1 MGKTPMSKLLALVV
15 AAGVSLPV
23 TVSAQSSLPY
33 PDINDASHATKD
45 VNDFFRVFFVAK
57 SLHKPDE
64 MMVHFA
70 RDKVLYIDATSG
82 GIWPT
87 WDSLDKVFHLF
98 PAKPAT
104 ALSYPWAIY
113 GDRKSALVFFAD
125 TPELFGRELRILGAA
140 SFDDDGKIVRWMDYW
155 DGRSS
160 NVKNVLKPTYP
171 TAFAD
176 DVGNASG
183 KIAQVSKTLADA
195 LAAGDVAAAAALFTP
210 DAVYEDMALHAQILG
225 KLALTRYLN
234 RAIAKVPY
242 GKDSKMVHV
251 VGGDLGG
258 GYEWTPAATFPMKRG
273 ITAIALDGQG
283 LISHFTTVYDSSLI
297 EDPSYQGLV
306 TLSAEQPLP

>member
-1 MGKTPMSKLLALVV
+1 MRRLLALLVTAGIGFS
-15 AAGVSLPV
+15 AAAH
-23 TVSAQSSLPY
+23 AQTALPY
-33 PDINDASHATKD
+33 PDINDPAHATKD

-57 SLHKPDE
+57 SLHKPDD

-87 WDSLDKVFHLF
+87 WDSLNKVFHLF

-113 GDRKSALVFFAD
+113 GDRKSALVAFAD
-125 TPELFGRELRILGAA
+125 TPELFGRELRILGAV
-140 SFDDDGKIVRWMDYW
+140 SFDNDGKIVRWMDYW

-176 DVGNASG
+176 DVGNATG
-183 KIAQVSKTLADA
+183 KIAQVSKTLHDA
-195 LAAGDVAAAAALFTP
+195 LANGDAAAAAALFTP

-225 KLALTRYLN
+225 KLAIGRYLN
-234 RAIAKVPY
+234 RATLKVPY
-242 GKDSKMVHV
+242 AKGSSMVHV
-251 VGGDLGG
+251 VGGDMGG
-258 GYEWTPAATFPMKRG
+258 GYEWTPAGTFPMKRG
-273 ITAIALDGQG
+273 ITSIALDAQG

-297 EDPSYQGLV
+297 DDASYQAMV
-306 TLSAEQPLP
+306 MLSAEQPLP